1 MKKVDGSKAIWSQNK
16 KKKKKKTEGAN
27 SLKHNAEEAR
37 IRCTDGFTVVQLQKE
52 TKS

>member
-1 MKKVDGSKAIWSQNK
+1 MKKVNGSKAIWSQN
-16 KKKKKKTEGAN
+16 KKKKTEGAN

-52 TKS
+52 TKL